1 MENVE
6 TILEGLLELVRLDL
20 QLRKTGKE
28 TAKRRQVKDAIN
40 SVRAKVPEPI
50 LGHFDRQKSRGKL
63 GIAPVRGGV
72 CGACH
77 LKMPLG
83 HVANCVTS
91 RMISPCV
98 ITAAHIFICLRIKWL
113 CRQCASPRWQGSS
126 KNTPNARLGASATVL
141 TLRAELFQ
149 RNLAT
154 SEV

>member
-6 TILEGLLELVRLDL
+6 TVIEGLLELVRLDV

-28 TAKRRQVKDAIN
+28 TAERGRVEDAIN
-40 SVRAKVPEPI
+40 SVRAKLPAPI

-83 HVANCVTS
+83 HVAELRHKQDDLALCDNCGTYIYLPPDEMVV
-91 RMISPCV
+91 SPAPPV
-98 ITAAHIFICLRIKWL
+98 GIGR
-113 CRQCASPRWQGSS
+113 PR
-126 KNTPNARLGASATVL
+126 TPL
-141 TLRAELFQ
+141 TH
-149 RNLAT
+149 
-154 SEV
+154 V

>member
-6 TILEGLLELVRLDL
+6 TILEGLLELVRLDM

-28 TAKRRQVKDAIN
+28 TAERRQVEDAIN
-40 SVRAKVPEPI
+40 SVRAKLPEPI

-83 HVANCVTS
+83 HVAELRHKQDDLALCDNCGTYIYMPPDEMVV
-91 RMISPCV
+91 SPMPPARKGWV
-98 ITAAHIFICLRIKWL
+98 GQERAFRRL
-113 CRQCASPRWQGSS
+113 SS
-126 KNTPNARLGASATVL
+126 GDTRSEFNRHGA
-141 TLRAELFQ
+141 
-149 RNLAT
+149 
-154 SEV
+154 

>member
-6 TILEGLLELVRLDL
+6 TIFEGLLELVRLDM

-28 TAKRRQVKDAIN
+28 TAERRQVEDAIN
-40 SVRAKVPEPI
+40 SVRAKLPEPI

-83 HVANCVTS
+83 HVAEL
-91 RMISPCV
+91 RHKQMILPCV
-98 ITAAHIFICLRIKWL
+98 ITAAHISICLRMKWL
-113 CRQCASPRWQGSS
+113 CRQWRQLA
-126 KNTPNARLGASATVL
+126 GAGVGQE
-141 TLRAELFQ
+141 RP
-149 RNLAT
+149 
-154 SEV
+154 

>member
-6 TILEGLLELVRLDL
+6 TIFEGLLELVPLDM

-28 TAKRRQVKDAIN
+28 TAERRQVEDAIN
-40 SVRAKVPEPI
+40 SVRAKLPEPI
-50 LGHFDRQKSRGKL
+50 LGHFDRQKSRGKP

-77 LKMPLG
+77 LKMPVG
-83 HVANCVTS
+83 HVAELPHKQDDLALCDNCGTY
-91 RMISPCV
+91 IYLPPDDGCV
-98 ITAAHIFICLRIKWL
+98 ANG
-113 CRQCASPRWQGSS
+113 ASSQGQGGVDP
-126 KNTPNARLGASATVL
+126 PNARLGASARVP

-154 SEV
+154 SEI